1 MPTEGSS
8 NGQATETSPLLGSRG
23 PPPIEPS
30 HGIAPDSAVAID
42 AVNSNGNG
50 AARDADVEGGSI
62 KPPQSESEGIEDM
75 KGRMKYIFPALTI
88 GVLLSAAD
96 QTIIVSSYG
105 RIGSELHALNSTS
118 WIATAYF
125 LTLTS
130 FQPLYGK
137 LSDIFGRKACLLWGY
152 LIFGLGCLFC
162 GLARNMGELI
172 AARAFAGIGG
182 GGMTTVV
189 SILLSDA
196 VPLRERG
203 KWQGYINIIY
213 AAGAGLGAPL
223 GGILADSIGW
233 RWAFLGQAPLC
244 LVAFAAVSILLKLP
258 PRDQDHWKKKLRR
271 VDFLGAVV
279 LICAIFALLLA
290 LDRGSNVSW
299 KATITIVSLALS
311 FPLFALFI
319 FVEMKVAKNPFAP
332 GHIIFHRSL
341 FACYLCNFFAFGGWL
356 AALFY
361 IPLYF
366 QAVDGLSATQAGV
379 RLIPG
384 IICGVSGSL
393 FGGFYMQRT
402 GKFYWLTVIAYTCLV
417 VGMVFIFLFS
427 GLLVNSVVGI
437 IIGMCICG
445 FSNGIGVTS
454 TLIGLSKFF
463 LPFSPSFLLS
473 PSPSR
478 FCSSHHSFSSTQHP
492 LTSTPHSRQRHP
504 RRPSS
509 SNRLLLPLP
518 QPGQRLRRLHV
529 GDRRQPIPAH
539 LARRVAK
546 LGLGGRGDCRKG
558 QGEPGV
564 HPHAGARGPE
574 CRARVLCQ
582 QHARGVCARDWTRG
596 WRGA

>member
-1 MPTEGSS
+1 MPTDHDAF
-8 NGQATETSPLLGSRG
+8 NGQPTETSPLLKKTA
-23 PPPIEPS
+23 PQPIEPS
-30 HGIAPDSAVAID
+30 NGIAPDAAI
-42 AVNSNGNG
+42 ANGSVQENG
-50 AARDADVEGGSI
+50 SIHSTRDGEGDVEAGDTDAAD
-62 KPPQSESEGIEDM
+62 KTNAQETEGIEHM
-75 KGRMKYIFPALTI
+75 KSRMKYIFPALTI

-105 RIGSELHALNSTS
+105 RIGSELDALNSTS

-137 LSDIFGRKACLLWGY
+137 LSDIFGRKACLLWAY

-162 GLARNMGELI
+162 GLARNMNELI

-213 AAGAGLGAPL
+213 ATGAGTGAPL

-258 PRDQDHWKKKLRR
+258 PQDQAHWKEKLRR
-271 VDFLGAVV
+271 IDFLGAIV
-279 LICAIFALLLA
+279 LICAIFSLLLA

-299 KATITIVSLALS
+299 KATITIVSLSLS
-311 FPLFALFI
+311 IPLFALFV

-384 IICGVSGSL
+384 IICGVSYPS
-393 FGGFYMQRT
+393 
-402 GKFYWLTVIAYTCLV
+402 
-417 VGMVFIFLFS
+417 
-427 GLLVNSVVGI
+427 
-437 IIGMCICG
+437 
-445 FSNGIGVTS
+445 FSNS
-454 TLIGLSKFF
+454 N
-463 LPFSPSFLLS
+463 
-473 PSPSR
+473 
-478 FCSSHHSFSSTQHP
+478 HTQI
-492 LTSTPHSRQRHP
+492 
-504 RRPSS
+504 
-509 SNRLLLPLP
+509 SNILF
-518 QPGQRLRRLHV
+518 
-529 GDRRQPIPAH
+529 
-539 LARRVAK
+539 
-546 LGLGGRGDCRKG
+546 
-558 QGEPGV
+558 
-564 HPHAGARGPE
+564 
-574 CRARVLCQ
+574 
-582 QHARGVCARDWTRG
+582 
-596 WRGA
+596 